1 MSTST
6 IHDKLRI
13 ALADLTG
20 SVAVIE
26 AAFTPWD
33 DDQRAALEGLLTEMT
48 SSRTSTRRCSKRP
61 PDRPAHASRRSTARV
76 LRCN

>member
-6 IHDKLRI
+6 SHDKLRI

-48 SSRTSTRRCSKRP
+48 SLE
-61 PDRPAHASRRSTARV
+61 DLDAAVFDAAA
-76 LRCN
+76 